1 MAEIKLRPEE
11 AREHAS
17 DIKKTAADTQAEVD
31 AMRARLQGLAD
42 AFTGQAAVAF
52 DERFN
57 EWDTG
62 AKQLLDAL
70 DSLGQFLEAAAN
82 TIEETDSTLA
92 DQLRG

>member
-1 MAEIKLRPEE
+1 MAEIKLRPDE

-17 DIKKTAADTQAEVD
+17 DIKKTSADTQAEID
-31 AMRARLQGLAD
+31 SMRSRLQALAE

-52 DERFN
+52 DDRYN

-62 AKQLLDAL
+62 AKQLLEAL

-82 TIEETDSTLA
+82 TIEDTDNTLA